1 MDENLKATKA
11 STKTK
16 QTTQDMLKR
25 QSEYLFQDEEGEEQ
39 QAYNRMDE
47 MLRKLNIGDD
57 NLNLTDQEKVQL
69 NKFIASQ

>member
-1 MDENLKATKA
+1 
-11 STKTK
+11 
-16 QTTQDMLKR
+16 MLKR
-25 QSEYLFQDEEGEEQ
+25 QSEYVFQDEEGEEQ

-57 NLNLTDQEKVQL
+57 NLNLTDQEMVQL